1 MTSQEPTKR
10 SVSDSVLAT
19 FRKHDEGAR
28 VVSVLR
34 DACGRS
40 VVRMRSSKDQ
50 TAISLLKVMQN
61 AMPLAKTSVIE
72 NSLDG
77 TIETEVV
84 VPTRADERA
93 AAHRKAASTT
103 TATLLMFVA
112 QIMLWGGVAVWAAS
126 VWK

>member
-1 MTSQEPTKR
+1 MASEVTNKK
-10 SVSDSVLAT
+10 SVSDSVLDT
-19 FRKHDEGAR
+19 FREHDEGAR

-40 VVRMRSSKDQ
+40 VVRMRSSKNH
-50 TAISLLKVMQN
+50 TAISLLKVMQS
-61 AMPLAKTSVIE
+61 AMPLAKSSIIE

-93 AAHRKAASTT
+93 AAHRKAAA
-103 TATLLMFVA
+103 TATAAVLMFIS
-112 QIMLWGGVAVWAAS
+112 QMMLWGGVAMWAVS

>member
-84 VPTRADERA
+84 VPTRDERA
-93 AAHRKAASTT
+93 AHQDASTT

-112 QIMLWGGVAVWAAS
+112 QIMLWGGVAMWAAS

>member
-1 MTSQEPTKR
+1 MGSDISDRPN
-10 SVSDSVLAT
+10 VSESVLNT
-19 FRKHDEGAR
+19 FKKHDDGAR

-40 VVRMRSSKDQ
+40 VVRMRSSQ
-50 TAISLLKVMQN
+50 NHNSISLLRLMQN
-61 AMPLAKTSVIE
+61 AMPLAKASVIE

-93 AAHRKAASTT
+93 AALRKAAETT
-103 TATLLMFVA
+103 TATAMKLLAHTLF
-112 QIMLWGGVAVWAAS
+112 WSGVAMWAAS
-126 VWK
+126 LWK